1 MSLRKLYLFTL
12 VFILASCSNM
22 QEKPQFER
30 MPAEATGS
38 CQDLAK
44 SLFMKDNYKED
55 LNQALIDKKL
65 LKFSNKFVTVQHPK
79 MDWIN
84 KARAALNRSL
94 KNWNNN
100 KYPAFYIFSDEE
112 VIVEAK
118 RYFNTVNSMVAAD
131 VTPAPE
137 ASKNLE
143 VISGWMKSFESYQK
157 DIDNLLEERI
167 SLQYNLKILKKFKQT
182 EDVQDIKLV
191 IKRNGVFTEEILT
204 LRKNDKDKNALVAK
218 LKGEIKALDGGIFK
232 NGKIKD
238 RIIRQAALNDM
249 LTITQR
255 EFEYGIKNTANPHE
269 ELTLELEKMNALL
282 AKAELKPTTYGVY
295 RVTNKVF
302 IRETLSATKI
312 DWAYKKF
319 VEKPALKF
327 KEIIDA
333 FIKKKTN
340 QTEEEKVGIFKRIY
354 AKITSITPKQLAV
367 GSGSVVVAGVGFE
380 RYFAVQDKPAV
391 NKQVSGEEVGT
402 HEAREVTLDDK
413 KHQEQLDRTQQEDTK
428 KADEHTEVV
437 EVELDELTK

>member
-1 MSLRKLYLFTL
+1 MILRKLHLFTL
-12 VFILASCSNM
+12 LFILASCSNM
-22 QEKPQFER
+22 QEKSQYER
-30 MPAEATGS
+30 MPAEAAGS

-84 KARAALNRSL
+84 RARAALNRSL

-112 VIVEAK
+112 VVTEAK
-118 RYFNTVNSMVAAD
+118 RYFSTINSMVTAD

-143 VISGWMKSFESYQK
+143 VVTGWMKKFESYQK
-157 DIDNLLEERI
+157 DIDDLLEERI

-182 EDVQDIKLV
+182 QDVQDIKLV

-204 LRKNDKDKNALVAK
+204 LRKSDKDKNALIAK

-238 RIIRQAALNDM
+238 RIVRQAALNDM

-269 ELTLELEKMNALL
+269 ELILELNRMNALL

-295 RVTNKVF
+295 RITNKVF
-302 IRETLSATKI
+302 IRETVSATKL
-312 DWAYKKF
+312 DVAYKKF
-319 VEKPALKF
+319 LEKPALKF

-354 AKITSITPKQLAV
+354 AKVTSITPKQLV
-367 GSGSVVVAGVGFE
+367 IGSGSVVVAGVGFE
-380 RYFAVQDKPAV
+380 RYFAVKDAPAI
-391 NKQVSGEEVGT
+391 NEEVSGGEVNT
-402 HEAREVTLDDK
+402 HDAREVTLDDK
-413 KHQEQLDRTQQEDTK
+413 QHQEQLDRTQQEETK
-428 KADEHTEVV
+428 KSDGHSEVV
-437 EVELDELTK
+437 EIQLDELLE